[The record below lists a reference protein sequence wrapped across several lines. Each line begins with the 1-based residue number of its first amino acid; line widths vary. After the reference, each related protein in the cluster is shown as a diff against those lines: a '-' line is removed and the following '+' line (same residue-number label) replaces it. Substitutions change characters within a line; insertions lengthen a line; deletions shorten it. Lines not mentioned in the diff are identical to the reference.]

1 MTNAKCL
8 HIDHVFFNRPIDH
21 KSTSNDRLK
30 PVMTTGLV
38 NMHIDRSIANLD
50 AQAHLSFPA
59 PINLISTKSLWTDLY
74 IVFRSPKKLSI
85 SSSDDDL
92 EACKYLFDIRFMLK
106 SFEHFSLSVVNKM
119 LVFRAEIHKNACQN
133 SKQRRPW
140 SEAVWSGSA
149 LFVLQGFS

>member
-1 MTNAKCL
+1 MRGSGWGIL
-8 HIDHVFFNRPIDH
+8 HQWALGKLNSMGQVEFGKKFP
-21 KSTSNDRLK
+21 
-30 PVMTTGLV
+30 GLLWRDCM
-38 NMHIDRSIANLD
+38 N

-92 EACKYLFDIRFMLK
+92 EACKYLFDIRYMLK
-106 SFEHFSLSVVNKM
+106 NFEHFSLSVVNKM